1 MSLNQIIAE
10 GDCDVNRKR
19 HCSVYKK
26 SATRFCY
33 DGASKAGEKKC
44 EWFYEARRP
53 LNHGNGKRSF

>member
-33 DGASKAGEKKC
+33 DGAYKAGEKKC
-44 EWFYEARRP
+44 KWFCEACSP
-53 LNHGNGKRSF
+53 HNTGDGKRSF